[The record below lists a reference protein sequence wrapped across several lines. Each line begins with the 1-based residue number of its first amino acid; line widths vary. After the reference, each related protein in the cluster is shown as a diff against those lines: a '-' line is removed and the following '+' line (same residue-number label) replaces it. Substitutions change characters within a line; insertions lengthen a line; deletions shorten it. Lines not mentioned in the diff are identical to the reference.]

1 MRRPSR
7 NYHLEIWAYAH
18 TSPRTENNPYV
29 SGETMN
35 RLTTSALAA
44 ALLLTVN
51 AHSAFAA
58 DPVHT
63 PAITQTAASADLIER
78 SSQAVR
84 QYVHGPVADVWV
96 FPTADANTV
105 FVRYTVDTSEHL
117 LLVEMKGDQIAT
129 LRDFTTEVTG
139 PATAVARV
147 ATSKA
152 P

>member
-1 MRRPSR
+1 VPK
-7 NYHLEIWAYAH
+7 
-18 TSPRTENNPYV
+18 NNPSL
-29 SGETMN
+29 SGEIMN
-35 RLTTSALAA
+35 RPTSSALVA

-51 AHSAFAA
+51 AHGAFAA

-63 PAITQTAASADLIER
+63 PAITRTAASADLIER
-78 SSQAVR
+78 SNHAVR
-84 QYVHGPVADVWV
+84 QYVHGPIADVWV

-105 FVRYTVDTSEHL
+105 FVRYTVNTSEHL

-147 ATSKA
+147 ATSNA

>member
-1 MRRPSR
+1 MPTHRAVPK
-7 NYHLEIWAYAH
+7 
-18 TSPRTENNPYV
+18 NNPLL
-29 SGETMN
+29 SGENMN
-35 RLTTSALAA
+35 RATSSALVA

-51 AHSAFAA
+51 AHGAFAA

-63 PAITQTAASADLIER
+63 PTITQSTASADLIAR
-78 SSQAVR
+78 SNHAVR
-84 QYVHGPVADVWV
+84 QYVHAPVADVWV

-105 FVRYTVDTSEHL
+105 FVRYTVKTAEHL

-139 PATAVARV
+139 PLTAVARV